1 MSLGTVVTFG
11 GVAST
16 TIDGLIATQVNRP
29 LRGDVRDD
37 LVQVPG
43 REGFWLF
50 QELPGQRVIVVE
62 FSLLSDDYET
72 RREAVIAI
80 ADWLDRE
87 GLQELIIDDEPD
99 RFHQA
104 RLRQAPDPDEWL
116 NAATFDV
123 EFVCQP
129 YSLAT
134 AISEENLVCSDGVA
148 ETFSAPDKV
157 QGIPVVEV
165 TAKGGDLEGFDLDV
179 NGEVLIYGDTVVEDA
194 TVTISTL
201 SYTVTLGTNDDTNL
215 EGTFDPDDL
224 NMAEVSGDFPIIVT
238 GTNSVTVD
246 FGAGSTAT
254 TAEVDIYWRRR
265 SR

>member
-1 MSLGTVVTFG
+1 MTIGTVVTFG
-11 GVAST
+11 GVASD
-16 TIDGLIATQVNRP
+16 TIDGLICSQVSRP
-29 LRGDVRDD
+29 LRGEIRDD
-37 LVQVPG
+37 IVQVPG

-50 QELPGQRVIVVE
+50 EELPGQRVIVVE
-62 FSLLSDDYET
+62 LSIVADDFEA
-72 RREAVIAI
+72 RREAVIAT
-80 ADWLDRE
+80 ADWLDQA

-99 RFHQA
+99 RFHLA

-116 NAATFDV
+116 NAAAFEV

-129 YSLAT
+129 YSYAT
-134 AISEENLVCSDGVA
+134 VISEENLVCSDGAA

-157 QGIPVVEV
+157 QGIPIVEV

-179 NGEVLIYGDTVVEDA
+179 NGEVLTYGDTLVEDA
-194 TVTISTL
+194 TITISTL
-201 SYTVTLGTNDDTNL
+201 SYTVTTGTNIDTQL

-224 NMAEVSGDFPIIVT
+224 DMASVSGDFPIIVA

-246 FGAGSTAT
+246 FGSGSTAT
-254 TAEVDIYWRRR
+254 TVEVDIYWRRR